1 MRFPMSY
8 LALAL
13 PLFSAVQADIFT
25 DHNYDLKVL
34 YDGRYLIFSP
44 EYHEGCEILDLIE
57 FYPEAKIANI
67 RVARNDEEEKHK
79 NKLDLTEIYTT
90 LAETSNLKPDDMR
103 WVVFDVDNDPKTN
116 KMIAK
121 IRNNH
126 RLRPKEEVKIIP
138 TDTEWNTIMGTQYYR
153 KILQIMDKPVQK
165 ILLRNQDCTSRSS
178 EIQPTDRIHFSFLP
192 SKDAAFATELTT
204 DGLATKTWPPND
216 GEEAQEAALK
226 ALFAEEDKKEPEF

>member
-57 FYPEAKIANI
+57 FYPGAKIANI

-79 NKLDLTEIYTT
+79 NKLDLTEIDTT

-103 WVVFDVDNDPKTN
+103 WVVFDVDKDPKTN
-116 KMIAK
+116 KMIAE
-121 IRNNH
+121 IRNNR
-126 RLRPKEEVKIIP
+126 RLGSKEEVKILP
-138 TDTEWNTIMGTQYYR
+138 TDTEWNTIMGCGCYACVYDTA
-153 KILQIMDKPVQK
+153 VVT
-165 ILLRNQDCTSRSS
+165 LR
-178 EIQPTDRIHFSFLP
+178 L
-192 SKDAAFATELTT
+192 LTT
-204 DGLATKTWPPND
+204 VNKRYNHSR
-216 GEEAQEAALK
+216 
-226 ALFAEEDKKEPEF
+226 